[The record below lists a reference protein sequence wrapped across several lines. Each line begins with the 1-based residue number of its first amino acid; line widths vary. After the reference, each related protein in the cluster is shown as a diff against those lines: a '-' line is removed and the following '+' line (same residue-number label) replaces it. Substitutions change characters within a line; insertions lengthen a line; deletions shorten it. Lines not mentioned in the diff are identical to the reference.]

1 MMLRMRWVPPSS
13 SVIYEVESVVSASEE
28 VGENC
33 QQEKSSVAKDVQQP
47 EKLTPC
53 NLLHHMFFY
62 QVAFNMGIN
71 SKWEILV
78 KQNVCW
84 SRKLKE
90 GGDLVVLIA
99 LVALMVVW
107 WHQQEARS
115 EPRTSLAYILP
126 PSPRLKYVFD
136 AELFLKSN
144 IGVVSL
150 NEWGPSHRF
159 R

>member
-1 MMLRMRWVPPSS
+1 MLRMRGVPPSS

-71 SKWEILV
+71 SK
-78 KQNVCW
+78 
-84 SRKLKE
+84 
-90 GGDLVVLIA
+90 
-99 LVALMVVW
+99 
-107 WHQQEARS
+107 
-115 EPRTSLAYILP
+115 
-126 PSPRLKYVFD
+126 
-136 AELFLKSN
+136 
-144 IGVVSL
+144 
-150 NEWGPSHRF
+150 
-159 R
+159 